1 MPPNKPADPA
11 YGSLE
16 SGWRYLPATGLRH
29 RYRVPFAA
37 IRSSADSV
45 YPTLTRQFDPDP
57 ISQSN
62 RSGERLAAIAV
73 PNR

>member
-1 MPPNKPADPA
+1 M
-11 YGSLE
+11 
-16 SGWRYLPATGLRH
+16 
-29 RYRVPFAA
+29 
-37 IRSSADSV
+37 

-73 PNR
+73 PNT